1 MSNVQYPNRSDLRN
15 PMTAVPG
22 QTYGEAGRQL
32 ASQRVVPMGASPA
45 DAPPR
50 PQPGQVVN
58 LAADT
63 GRPAEPITAGADF
76 GAGPGMMEAGIPITA
91 PGFNE
96 VLEELMVLYR
106 QFPNDDLAGLISA
119 IKYEGS

>member
-1 MSNVQYPNRSDLRN
+1 MSDAQYPNRSDLRN

-22 QTYGEAGRQL
+22 QTYGEAGRQM
-32 ASQRVVPMGASPA
+32 ASQRAVPMGRAPG
-45 DAPPR
+45 DATPR
-50 PQPGQVVN
+50 PQPGQ
-58 LAADT
+58 LGRLTDET
-63 GRPAEPITAGADF
+63 GRPAEPITSGAEF

-119 IKYEGS
+119 LKYEGS